1 MRTPKKARASRPS
14 RSNAFDGGASDGGAR
29 PARALT
35 AFDLACRWLAR
46 AARSENEI
54 RLRLAGLGFS
64 DRAVDDAVTR
74 LRAQRFVDDGRLAS
88 GRARTLAAR
97 GYGDGW
103 IRADLRQRG
112 FTMSQLHAMVNVLRD
127 DFRTRLFEAT
137 GGGGHLQLLTD
148 GREIYAKTSTGEFFN
163 VLKAPAQPLLVVGNE
178 GLLKEL
184 GGKVRKRKAKA
195 RRRI

>member
-1 MRTPKKARASRPS
+1 MAGGAISPRVRTPKKARASRPS

-46 AARSENEI
+46 AARSESEI

-112 FTMSQLHAMVNVLRD
+112 LPDADVELALAALPAESVRAGEWLDARGGRRD
-127 DFRTRLFEAT
+127 RPAAWRAL
-137 GGGGHLQLLTD
+137 LQRGFSADTA
-148 GREIYAKTSTGEFFN
+148 ESI
-163 VLKAPAQPLLVVGNE
+163 VGDADSE
-178 GLLKEL
+178 GWPE
-184 GGKVRKRKAKA
+184 
-195 RRRI
+195 